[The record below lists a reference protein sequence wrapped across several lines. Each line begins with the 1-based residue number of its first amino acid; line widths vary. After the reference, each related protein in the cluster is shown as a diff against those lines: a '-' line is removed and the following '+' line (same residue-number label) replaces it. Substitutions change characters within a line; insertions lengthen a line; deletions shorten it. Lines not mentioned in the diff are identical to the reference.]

1 MNSHALVFGTL
12 WIGAAAMGICR
23 QGASAASAIATVD
36 RHISEPLKVRVW
48 VINAARVDETTLSG
62 ALSRVAQIFR
72 DAGIRLTWLK
82 CPGATVQSANSAGC
96 LADESSVLVLRIVNH
111 PASESVS
118 PNALGF
124 AVAHQGDSTYASVFR
139 DRVLAMVGRGGPC
152 SEAELLGH
160 AMAHELGHLLLGTS
174 AHSRYGLMAGRW
186 RATDLDRASLGDLRF
201 SPAEAAIMRAE
212 AARRWYKNRET
223 TVANP

>member
-1 MNSHALVFGTL
+1 MNGHALIFGAL
-12 WIGAAAMGICR
+12 WVGAACTGVCG
-23 QGASAASAIATVD
+23 QGASP
-36 RHISEPLKVRVW
+36 EVRVW
-48 VINAARVDETTLSG
+48 VINAASIDELTLSG
-62 ALSRVAQIFR
+62 ALKRVALIFR

-82 CPGATVQSANSAGC
+82 CPGATIPSADCAGG
-96 LADESSVLVLRIVNH
+96 LGDESGVLVLRIVGH
-111 PASESVS
+111 PASESIS

-124 AVAHQGDSTYASVFR
+124 AVTHQGDSKYASVFR

-160 AMAHELGHLLLGTS
+160 AMAHELGHLLLGTP

-186 RATDLDRASLGDLRF
+186 RATDLDRASVGFLLF

-212 AARRWYKNRET
+212 AVRRWNKSRLT
-223 TVANP
+223 PVANP